1 MSKAPC
7 SICGR
12 RDLTD
17 PCADCQPLTD
27 LQKIAVRNVRMA
39 AHDVAQATK
48 RLDIC
53 MREARQAKVIVNAW
67 SVYQRILGKVDAA

>member
-39 AHDVAQATK
+39 AEDMCGLRNRTIVALHESRKANVAEIAD
-48 RLDIC
+48 RVLI
-53 MREARQAKVIVNAW
+53 
-67 SVYQRILGKVDAA
+67 RILGETDAN